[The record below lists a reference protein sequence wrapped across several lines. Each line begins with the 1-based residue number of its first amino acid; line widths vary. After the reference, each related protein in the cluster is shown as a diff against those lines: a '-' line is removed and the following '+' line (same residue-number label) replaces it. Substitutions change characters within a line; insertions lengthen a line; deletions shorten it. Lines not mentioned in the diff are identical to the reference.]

1 MQCTV
6 AAVGSA
12 RRRPHGASRRRSRS
26 RRGRVRTVVNFTAHM
41 YLALVVCFS
50 LLRVDARLAPEATA
64 WRLPTHALAPDAQ
77 PP

>member
-1 MQCTV
+1 M
-6 AAVGSA
+6 
-12 RRRPHGASRRRSRS
+12 
-26 RRGRVRTVVNFTAHM
+26 VNFMAHM

-50 LLRVDARLAPEATA
+50 LLRVDARLAREVAV